1 MSSDPSS
8 DAPSGDSSEG
18 HRRGGGD
25 RHRRR
30 RGGAVRGRVR
40 GRGRRRGNDRRRD
53 GGGGGGQEVD
63 ESEQRKD
70 IVLTGDPVE
79 VNGVLEL
86 APKGFG
92 FLRQPDK
99 DFEQSREDVFLPPE
113 LVRREGLRVGMW
125 VHGKAR
131 EGSRGPQLVEVTSV
145 NGKKPEDCLLYTSP
159 SPRDS

>member
-53 GGGGGGQEVD
+53 GSGPEID
-63 ESEQRKD
+63 EGEQRKD
-70 IVLTGDPVE
+70 VVLTGDPVE

-99 DFEQSREDVFLPPE
+99 DFKESQKFPFTCIFKPLEQIKFFKNNDEK
-113 LVRREGLRVGMW
+113 RRFSQWIEW
-125 VHGKAR
+125 
-131 EGSRGPQLVEVTSV
+131 
-145 NGKKPEDCLLYTSP
+145 
-159 SPRDS
+159 